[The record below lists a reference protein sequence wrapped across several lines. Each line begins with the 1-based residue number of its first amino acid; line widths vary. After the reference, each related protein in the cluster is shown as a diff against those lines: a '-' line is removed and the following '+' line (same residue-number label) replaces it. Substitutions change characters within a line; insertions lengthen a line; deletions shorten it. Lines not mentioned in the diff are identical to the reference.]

1 MSGEER
7 DQWLSEALATRDL
20 ERVQPNMGAAGDRI
34 NDARHHVRSARMLAS
49 DRAVAE
55 YGDFATRQLD
65 ADHIRTAADA
75 AERIVNA
82 LATSLATSAKRA

>member
-1 MSGEER
+1 MSGEGR

-20 ERVQPNMGAAGDRI
+20 ERVQPNVG
-34 NDARHHVRSARMLAS
+34 
-49 DRAVAE
+49 E
-55 YGDFATRQLD
+55 LD

-82 LATSLATSAKRA
+82 IATVLATAAKRA